1 MNIKIL
7 DSWIR
12 EYLKTRATPK
22 EFAKAMSLTSVSIE
36 RVEKHGTDFLYD
48 IEVTTNRIDVA
59 SVLGLA
65 REAGAVLPQFGI
77 PATFTPPK
85 LTKPN
90 DKIDNPL
97 PLTIQNNDKLV
108 NRICAVIMEVTV
120 KDSPK
125 QIKDRLE
132 ATDIRSINN
141 IVDVTNY
148 VMRVIGHPTHVFDY
162 NLLKTKT
169 LVIRESRNKERIKT
183 LDEKEYVLTGGD
195 IVAEDGIGNIVDL
208 LGIMGLTNSVVNEK
222 TKRIV
227 YFIDNVNAQKIR
239 KTSMQHGIRTEAAQL
254 NEKSV
259 DPNAAYDALLYGIE
273 LYKQIAGAK
282 LISNIIDIYPNKP
295 KEKTVSVSKARI
307 NSVIGVG
314 IPERTILQILSNLGF
329 KPSVGNEKIDVLV
342 PSYRSDDISI
352 PEDIIEEIAR
362 VYGYHNIPN
371 SLPPVTLSNA
381 VNIHNDF
388 YWETRVKN
396 ALKYWG
402 FTETYTYPIVS
413 ETMYEGPIE
422 DAVTLSNPLGEEFAF
437 MRATLVPSLLQV
449 VEENK
454 NYDSFNIFEIGN
466 VYKRKVGDLEDHLPE
481 QIITLAGVVKQKK
494 SSFYHA
500 KGAIEQLLS
509 DIGISDLSFKPSI
522 NGGLG
527 ASVSIDKEYIGE
539 IEVLDD
545 ELVNFE
551 LNFQKILFQAKNRK
565 VFTQLAKHPA
575 IIEDITCVFEEDIL
589 TGDIIETITIQ
600 SKLVKSVHLIT
611 KYKDTKTFRIVYQDP
626 QKNLTTDEVS
636 EIREKIVH
644 ALVKKHRATL
654 K

>member
-36 RVEKHGTDFLYD
+36 RVEKHGADFVYD

-59 SVLGLA
+59 SVIGLA

-77 PATFTPPK
+77 PATFMPPK
-85 LTKPN
+85 L
-90 DKIDNPL
+90 KIPTEKITDPVS
-97 PLTIQNNDKLV
+97 LTIQNNDRLV
-108 NRICAVIMEVTV
+108 NRICAVVMEVNV

-125 QIKDRLE
+125 IIKERLE
-132 ATDIRSINN
+132 TSDIRSINN

-162 NLLKTKT
+162 DLLKTKT

-183 LDEKEYVLTGGD
+183 LDGKEYVLTGGD

-208 LGIMGLTNSVVNEK
+208 LGVMGLENSVVNEK

-227 YFIDNVNAQKIR
+227 YFIDNVDAQKIR

-254 NEKSV
+254 NEKTV
-259 DPNAAYDALLYGIE
+259 DPNASYDALLFGIE

-295 KEKTVSVSKARI
+295 KEKTVTVPKTRI
-307 NSVIGVG
+307 NSVIDVD

-329 KPSVGNEKIDVLV
+329 TPSVSNEKIDVLV

-371 SLPPVTLSNA
+371 SLPPVTLSSA

-388 YWETRVKN
+388 FWETRVKN

-402 FTETYTYPIVS
+402 FVETYTYPIVS

-437 MRATLVPSLLQV
+437 MRETLVPNLLQV

-466 VYKRKVGDLEDHLPE
+466 VYKKKLGNLPE
-481 QIITLAGVVKQKK
+481 QIITLAGVVKQKN
-494 SSFYHA
+494 SAFYRA
-500 KGAIEQLLS
+500 KGSIEQLLS
-509 DIGISDLSFKPSI
+509 DIGINDLQFKPSVK
-522 NGGLG
+522 GGLG
-527 ASVSIDKEYIGE
+527 ASVSIGKEYIGE

-551 LNFQKILFQAKNRK
+551 LNFQKILACANNKK
-565 VFTQLAKHPA
+565 IFTQLAKHPA

-589 TGDIIETITIQ
+589 TGDIIETIITQ
-600 SKLVKSVHLIT
+600 SKLVKSVNLIT
-611 KYKDTKTFRIVYQDP
+611 KYKDTKTFRILYQDP
-626 QKNLTTDEVS
+626 QKNLTTDEVA
-636 EIREKIVH
+636 EIRGKIVH